1 MTNGKLTKID
11 MVSELA
17 KIGKF
22 GGGGAKGYTAISQ
35 MTGTLNVHNGVAQT
49 NDLKAALDVGNLAAT
64 GTMNLVNQGLNL
76 HVTAVL
82 NKSFS
87 QSVGGAGVG
96 GYLNT
101 ALANKNGELVLPI
114 LVTGTMNHPVVAP
127 DVEQIAKM
135 KLNNLLPTAGGLL
148 NGKGGSD
155 LGGLVGGLLGGQQKQ
170 QGGQPEQQQNQQANP
185 LNDALNQLL
194 GGKKKK

>member
-1 MTNGKLTKID
+1 
-11 MVSELA
+11 
-17 KIGKF
+17 
-22 GGGGAKGYTAISQ
+22 
-35 MTGTLNVHNGVAQT
+35 
-49 NDLKAALDVGNLAAT
+49 
-64 GTMNLVNQGLNL
+64 MNLVNQGLNL

-148 NGKGGSD
+148 NGKGGND
-155 LGGLVGGLLGGQQKQ
+155 LGSVVGGLLGGQQPAAKP
-170 QGGQPEQQQNQQANP
+170 GQPQQNQQANP
-185 LNDALNQLL
+185 LGDA
-194 GGKKKK
+194 